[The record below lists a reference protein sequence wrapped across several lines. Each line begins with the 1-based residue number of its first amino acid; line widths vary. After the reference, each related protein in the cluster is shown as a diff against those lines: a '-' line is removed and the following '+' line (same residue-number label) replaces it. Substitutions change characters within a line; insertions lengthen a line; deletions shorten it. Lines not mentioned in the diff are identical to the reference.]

1 MSYNTSNPPSKINH
15 GPLADFGASTGGGGD
30 IWFYR
35 SADAIAT
42 VKGAGYFTNG
52 VALGLSVGD
61 IVFVFDSATPALSV
75 AFVQA
80 VNANG
85 TAVNLDGTPLT
96 AT

>member
-1 MSYNTSNPPSKINH
+1 MAYNTSNPPSKINQ
-15 GPLADFGASTGGGGD
+15 GALADFGASTGGGGD

-42 VKGAGYFTNG
+42 VKAAGYFSDG
-52 VALGLSVGD
+52 VSRGMSVGD
-61 IVFVFDSATPALSV
+61 IVIVFDSATPALSF
-75 AFVQA
+75 AFVQS

-85 TAVNLDGTPLT
+85 AVNLDATPLT

>member
-1 MSYNTSNPPSKINH
+1 MAYVTNNPPSKINQ
-15 GPLADFGASTGGGGD
+15 GALADFGASTGGGGD
-30 IWFYR
+30 IFFYR

-52 VALGLSVGD
+52 ASLGMSVGD
-61 IVFVFDSATPALSV
+61 IVIVFDSATPALSI
-75 AFVQA
+75 AFVQT

-85 TAVNLDGTPLT
+85 SVNLDGTPLT